1 MSCFLYTGRMPYEEK
16 RTWILGAAATV
27 SYLIYLIVVLTRA
40 RHVPVVDVAY
50 AAPLLWAVGGS
61 IVFSIAA
68 SIAVAIGSR
77 DRDRRD
83 QRDRE
88 IDIRGTQVGN
98 AFVVLGAVTALVLA
112 LAGGDRFWIA
122 NAIYL
127 GFTLSAVVGAVAKL
141 VAYRRGTWPW

>member
-1 MSCFLYTGRMPYEEK
+1 MPYEEK
-16 RTWILGAAATV
+16 RTWILGVAAVV
-27 SYLIYLIVVLTRA
+27 SYVIYLIVVLARA
-40 RHVPVVDVAY
+40 RHTAMVDVAY
-50 AAPLLWAVGGS
+50 VEPLLWTVGGS
-61 IVFSIAA
+61 IVVSIVA

-88 IDIRGTQVGN
+88 IDMRGTQAGN

-112 LAGGDRFWIA
+112 MANGDRFWIA